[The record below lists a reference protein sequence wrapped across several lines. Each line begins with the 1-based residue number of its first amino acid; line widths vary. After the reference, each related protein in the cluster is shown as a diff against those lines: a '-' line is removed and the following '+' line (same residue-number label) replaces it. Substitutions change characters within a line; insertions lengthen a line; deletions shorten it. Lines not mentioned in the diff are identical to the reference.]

1 MIIINKSGNW
11 SYPYDFKGRGE
22 LADSRELIFKK
33 SKSEPFLLLEHPP
46 SPNPITLPIVYP
58 QGARA
63 NLIETA
69 FPNCKKVYFSRLKS
83 ARWLISTT
91 YFMYCIRKK
100 KKNSWAWDQ
109 LKTKNLSAE
118 DLKNAW
124 AQWVKLE
131 PAIRSIDAY
140 HRITCFDTSYLITT
154 WMWNII
160 PKKPCTSLLPMDRT
174 KFS

>member
-100 KKNSWAWDQ
+100 KK
-109 LKTKNLSAE
+109 KKILSLGSVE
-118 DLKNAW
+118 N
-124 AQWVKLE
+124 QKLVSGRLE
-131 PAIRSIDAY
+131 KRVSSMGQ
-140 HRITCFDTSYLITT
+140 T
-154 WMWNII
+154 
-160 PKKPCTSLLPMDRT
+160 
-174 KFS
+174 